1 MKTQIDSIIARYTS
15 TRAIP
20 SWSKRA
26 IISVDAKA
34 YTLSKDSRPYFSI
47 TAEITTPASRLRHDI
62 EAGGCLHDEILRF
75 WPSLAPIVALH
86 LSDALTGE
94 PMHAEANGWYWMAGA
109 LGGAGEQYHGASG
122 SNSKTPDEC
131 LAIVADHLRI
141 SREDA
146 TILRDA
152 VQTVC
157 AEKGNPSGRNYFNG
171 FIEEQRP
178 RWQAEAQAGIAL
190 LNDLT
195 ARQTAKRAERE
206 ARKLAVM

>member
-1 MKTQIDSIIARYTS
+1 MKTQTDSIIARYTS

-75 WPSLAPIVALH
+75 WLSLAPIVALH

-131 LAIVADHLRI
+131 LAIVANHLRI
-141 SREDA
+141 TLEEA
-146 TILRDA
+146 KALRDEVWPTDRIPVPA
-152 VQTVC
+152 QARKRFAAFVETL
-157 AEKGNPSGRNYFNG
+157 
-171 FIEEQRP
+171 RP